1 MAPNGAPANGLA
13 APARRDSTPPLQ
25 VRPEIKLEVLEA
37 ARRAG
42 GLDFMNKSPLPAG
55 ARGKSDH

>member
-1 MAPNGAPANGLA
+1 MAI
-13 APARRDSTPPLQ
+13 
-25 VRPEIKLEVLEA
+25 RPEIKREVLEA

-42 GLDFMNKSPLPAG
+42 GIEMLSPLPAG